1 MKNLDE
7 RNESAPD
14 KFLERRKA
22 LKLSQLKEIEELKDS
37 EMYEESAESIES
49 PTRANVLET
58 PQLDI

>member
-7 RNESAPD
+7 RNESAPE
-14 KFLERRKA
+14 KFLQRRKA

-49 PTRANVLET
+49 PTRVLET